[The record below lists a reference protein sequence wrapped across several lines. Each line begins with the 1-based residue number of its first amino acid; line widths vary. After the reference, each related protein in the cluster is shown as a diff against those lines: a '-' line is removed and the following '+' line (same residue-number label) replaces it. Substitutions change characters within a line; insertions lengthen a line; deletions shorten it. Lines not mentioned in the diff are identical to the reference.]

1 MTIGIENQNNL
12 NEIKMKKIVI
22 LFFAVLIS
30 SGYVLAQ
37 KKNVVSAFNY
47 LRKDKLDKAKEAIDP
62 TIEDEKTMGDPKTW
76 FYYGNIYLSI
86 QLTEEPEY
94 KNLDDNP
101 LDKAYSA
108 YLRSL
113 ELDEKEQYSADVKD
127 RLQVCAEQ
135 YFNKGVNGYNEK
147 LYAESAEYFTKSA
160 EVNSTLGRVDSAAIL
175 YAGQSAY
182 FGKLYEEAKISFNHL
197 LDVNYQEASVYR
209 MLSDIHKSTGDTTEA
224 INILLEGRKIFP
236 DDYNLIVDAANIY
249 LATGQNQEALDVL
262 NLAIEKDDS
271 NATLFFAAGSI
282 YDKVKSFDEAADMY
296 IDAIEVDP
304 NYFDANYN
312 LGALYYNQAAEKIM
326 EANALPLSETQK
338 FDEKITEGKSLME
351 KALPYLEKADSIESA
366 DAVTLQT
373 LKEIYTRLNMME
385 KLKGINERLNE

>member
-1 MTIGIENQNNL
+1 
-12 NEIKMKKIVI
+12 MKKIVI
-22 LFFAVLIS
+22 LFFAVLLS

-37 KKNVVSAFNY
+37 KPKVVSAFNY

-86 QLTEEPEY
+86 QLTEEPEF
-94 KNLDDNP
+94 KNLDDNA
-101 LDKAYSA
+101 LDKAYNA
-108 YLRSL
+108 YQRSL

-135 YFNKGVNGYNEK
+135 YFNKGVNAYNEK
-147 LYAESAEYFTKSA
+147 LYAKSAQDFTKSA
-160 EVNSTLGRVDSAAIL
+160 EVNGVLGRVDSAAIL

-182 FGKLYEEAKISFNHL
+182 FGKLYEEAKSSFNQL
-197 LDVNYQEASVYR
+197 LDINYQDPSVYR
-209 MLSDIHKSTGDTTEA
+209 MLSDIYKSTGDTTKA
-224 INILLEGRKIFP
+224 ISMLLEGRKIFP

-249 LATGQNQEALDVL
+249 LATDQNQEALDVL
-262 NLAIEKDDS
+262 TLAIKKDDS
-271 NATLFFAAGSI
+271 NASLFFAAGTI
-282 YDKVKSFDEAADMY
+282 YDKMKSYDEAADIY
-296 IDAIEVDP
+296 IKAIEVDA

-326 EANALPLSETQK
+326 EANALPLSEIQK
-338 FDEKITEGKSLME
+338 FDEKIAEGKALME
-351 KALPYLEKADSIESA
+351 KALPYLEKADSIEPA

-373 LKEIYTRLNMME
+373 LKEIYTRLSMME
-385 KLKGINERLNE
+385 KLKGINERLNN

>member
-1 MTIGIENQNNL
+1 
-12 NEIKMKKIVI
+12 MKKIVI
-22 LFFAVLIS
+22 LFFAVLLS

-101 LDKAYSA
+101 LDKAYNA

-113 ELDEKEQYSADVKD
+113 ELDEKEQFSADVKD
-127 RLQVCAEQ
+127 RMQVCAEQ
-135 YFNKGVNGYNEK
+135 YFNNGVNAYNEK
-147 LYAESAEYFTKSA
+147 LYAKSAGEFTKSA
-160 EVNSTLGRVDSAAIL
+160 EVNNSLGRVDTAAIL

-182 FGKLYEEAKISFNHL
+182 FGELYDDAKSSFNQL
-197 LDVNYQEASVYR
+197 LDINYQEASVYR
-209 MLSDIHKSTGDTTEA
+209 MLSDIYKSTGDTTQA
-224 INILLEGRKIFP
+224 INILLEGRKSFP

-262 NLAIEKDDS
+262 TLAIKKDATNS
-271 NATLFFAAGSI
+271 TLFFAAGTI
-282 YDKVKSFDEAADMY
+282 YDKMKSFDEAADMY
-296 IDAIEVDP
+296 IKSIEVDP
-304 NYFDANYN
+304 DYFDGNYN

-326 EANALPLSETQK
+326 EANALPLSETKK
-338 FDEKITEGKSLME
+338 FDEKVAQGKALME
-351 KALPYLEKADSIESA
+351 KALPYLEKADSIQPA

-373 LKEIYTRLNMME
+373 LKEIYTRLNMMD
-385 KLKGINERLNE
+385 KLKGINERLNN